1 MYSLAQTQD
10 GIKSKRMSSY
20 DTSGNNNDRL
30 ENIKP
35 GREKI
40 IFNVNGTGMIVV

>member
-20 DTSGNNNDRL
+20 DTSANN
-30 ENIKP
+30 
-35 GREKI
+35 
-40 IFNVNGTGMIVV
+40 